1 MFHQEQVI
9 DVSEILLVAKIE
21 PQAFMKARSL
31 SLSSHHFEP
40 PRANMG
46 VVSLCVS
53 QRFFARDGRF
63 MWRFAPAVLQRTPGT
78 VTVTSV
84 MWHGAAS
91 GPEYLTSRPMR
102 KDIIVSEGI
111 EFIPINNKY
120 NINIEI

>member
-1 MFHQEQVI
+1 MFHQEQMI

-40 PRANMG
+40 TRANMG
-46 VVSLCVS
+46 VSLCVS

-63 MWRFAPAVLQRTPGT
+63 MWRFAPAVLQRTPDT

-91 GPEYLTSRPMR
+91 GPEYLTSRPMW

>member
-1 MFHQEQVI
+1 MFHQEQMI

-31 SLSSHHFEP
+31 SSTHHFEP
-40 PRANMG
+40 TRANMG
-46 VVSLCVS
+46 VSLCVS

-63 MWRFAPAVLQRTPGT
+63 MWRFAPAVLQRTPDT

-120 NINIEI
+120 NVNIEI